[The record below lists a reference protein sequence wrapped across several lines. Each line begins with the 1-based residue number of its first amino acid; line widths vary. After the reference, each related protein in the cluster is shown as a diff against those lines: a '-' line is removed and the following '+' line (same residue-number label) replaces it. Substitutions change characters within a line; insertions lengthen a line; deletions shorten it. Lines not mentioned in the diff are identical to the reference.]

1 MDIISVYNDYLDRTG
16 AEQNGGT
23 SIAKFNRYSKIA
35 ELRLEDY
42 LSGDISGV
50 TPPEPYTTEK
60 LRDFLSIMLKS
71 ENVQVQDGSFAK
83 PDDYYKFDSSAII
96 GSYRDELCGKE
107 VLITGEDTPI
117 EVLDGPQFTMRS
129 QTYIKSLRPS
139 AKRPIGKMVGKRIET
154 LPVDLGSVKL
164 YYIRYPVFGEI
175 KVKVDTVY
183 NNEVPDEATSIDYEW
198 DENVRNLLLYFITQ
212 QYPVATREKAFVEQ
226 NELVGKGPRP

>member
-23 SIAKFNRYSKIA
+23 SIAKFNRYSKLA

-60 LRDFLSIMLKS
+60 LRDFLSTMLRS
-71 ENVQVQDGSFAK
+71 DTMQVQDGSFTK
-83 PDDYYKFDSSAII
+83 PDDYYKFDSSSII
-96 GSYRDELCGKE
+96 GSYKDELCGEE

-117 EVLDGPQFTMRS
+117 EILDGPQFTMRS

-139 AKRPIGKMVGKRIET
+139 AKKPIGKMVGDTIET
-154 LPVDLGSVKL
+154 LPADLGSVKL

-175 KVKVDTVY
+175 KVKIDSVY
-183 NNEVPDEATSIDYEW
+183 MDEVPDPATSINYQWKESC
-198 DENVRNLLLYFITQ
+198 RNLLLYFISQ
-212 QYPVATREKAFVEQ
+212 LYPVATREKAFVEQ

>member
-1 MDIISVYNDYLDRTG
+1 MDIISVYNNYLDRTG

-23 SIAKFNRYSKIA
+23 SIEKFNRYSKLA

-60 LRDFLSIMLKS
+60 LRDFLSTMLRS
-71 ENVQVQDGSFAK
+71 DTMQVQNGSFTK
-83 PDDYYKFDSSAII
+83 PDDYYKFDSSSII
-96 GSYRDELCGKE
+96 GSYKDELCGEE

-117 EVLDGPQFTMRS
+117 EILDGPQFTMRS

-139 AKRPIGKMVGKRIET
+139 AKKPIGKMVGDTIET
-154 LPVDLGSVKL
+154 LPKDLGSVKL

-175 KVKVDTVY
+175 KVKKDPVY
-183 NNEVPDEATSIDYEW
+183 NDEIPDSVTSVNYQWKES
-198 DENVRNLLLYFITQ
+198 VRNLLLYFICQ
-212 QYPVATREKAFVEQ
+212 QYPVSTREKAFVEQ
-226 NELVGKGPRP
+226 NELINKGPRP

>member
-23 SIAKFNRYSKIA
+23 SIEKFNRYSKLA

-60 LRDFLSIMLKS
+60 LRDFLSTMLRS
-71 ENVQVQDGSFAK
+71 DTMQVQNGSFTK
-83 PDDYYKFDSSAII
+83 PDDYYKFDSSSII
-96 GSYRDELCGKE
+96 GSYKDELCGEE

-117 EVLDGPQFTMRS
+117 EILDGPQFTMRS

-139 AKRPIGKMVGKRIET
+139 AKKPIGKMVGDTIET
-154 LPVDLGSVKL
+154 LPKDLGSVKL

-175 KVKVDTVY
+175 KVKKDPVY
-183 NNEVPDEATSIDYEW
+183 NDEIPDSATSVNYQWKES
-198 DENVRNLLLYFITQ
+198 VRNLLLYFICQ
-212 QYPVATREKAFVEQ
+212 QYPVSTREKAFVEQ
-226 NELVGKGPRP
+226 NELINKGPRP